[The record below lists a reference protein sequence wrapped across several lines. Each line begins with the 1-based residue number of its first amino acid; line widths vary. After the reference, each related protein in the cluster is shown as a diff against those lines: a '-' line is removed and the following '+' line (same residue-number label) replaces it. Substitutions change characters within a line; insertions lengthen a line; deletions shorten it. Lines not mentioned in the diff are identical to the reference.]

1 MGTGRD
7 GKEGKE
13 EVLPKYDDEGREQGE
28 GKRKKEGE
36 EGRKAV
42 FENTPIKNPGYR
54 PVHAGGSELTDC
66 STCDLSVLSTI
77 PIASTS
83 LQRALPLSSC
93 YIFGIETLET
103 GKPNTRRRSGQRS
116 IRDN

>member
-1 MGTGRD
+1 MGRKGRRKCSLNMTM
-7 GKEGKE
+7 KEGNK
-13 EVLPKYDDEGREQGE
+13 GRERE
-28 GKRKKEGE
+28 KKEGE